1 MRPKKPYPNSL
12 PNDIIGQARE
22 HHSPASG
29 RTDAGLPG
37 RKEFSAAPPPNTTMQ
52 RTPDKLPDPWIFNS
66 EKLLR
71 ELDRCREMVLLI
83 PAPTHETHFAINNA
97 VNAIWDLRETL
108 RYLLSLHRDMQRSF
122 ATKGEALT
130 SSQLNPRR
138 DPPTPRYARWEK
150 PARRA
155 KEKESIAPQAGA
167 GHNATA

>member
-52 RTPDKLPDPWIFNS
+52 RTPDKLPDPWLFNS

-138 DPPTPRYARWEK
+138 DPPNP
-150 PARRA
+150 PLRA
-155 KEKESIAPQAGA
+155 VGEASTEGKRKRVHSSSGRSRP
-167 GHNATA
+167 